1 MGVFWAGVV
10 QKRLCYVFCA
20 NVTRVKKVCNITKLL
35 IRKGKEDNV
44 AMLLML
50 KKMYTPW
57 GTFFMLGG
65 CGTPRR
71 ALRHPISF
79 LKNRVTFNITRFSL

>member
-1 MGVFWAGVV
+1 VGVFWADVV

-50 KKMYTPW
+50 KEMYTPW

-65 CGTPRR
+65 MRHAAPRLAPPDLIFEKSR
-71 ALRHPISF
+71 
-79 LKNRVTFNITRFSL
+79 NI